1 MCLARSA
8 VVVPKVVL
16 ECLVLLVLLEVVAPE
31 VVLELLV
38 PPAAVV
44 LEVVL
49 ELLEL
54 LAVVV
59 PEVVPVLLVVPAAVV
74 LEAVLVLRALP
85 VLLVVVVP
93 EVLQVL
99 PVRPEAA
106 VVCHSQPAASREEAL
121 DNLSLLTNLGKPA
134 LPMFSNLGKL
144 APLLPVLSNLVK
156 PAPLLPVLS
165 HPGKPAQPTLSNL
178 VNLVNRVNRAN
189 RANLADKVAAL
200 PSSLLGVSNP
210 QARRVQVLPI
220 RQRLDWGLSLAPI
233 LPFSSS
239 KHKLHQVS
247 LTLIVSTIVLSR
259 CHVGPHELLSILKM
273 DLWERV
279 MGPVCVERYRV

>member
-1 MCLARSA
+1 M
-8 VVVPKVVL
+8 
-16 ECLVLLVLLEVVAPE
+16 
-31 VVLELLV
+31 VLELLV

-59 PEVVPVLLVVPAAVV
+59 PEVVPVLLVVPEAVV

-106 VVCHSQPAASREEAL
+106 VVCHSQPAASREEAP

-144 APLLPVLSNLVK
+144 APLLPVPSNLVK

-178 VNLVNRVNRAN
+178 ANLVNRAN

-247 LTLIVSTIVLSR
+247 LTLIVSAIVLSR